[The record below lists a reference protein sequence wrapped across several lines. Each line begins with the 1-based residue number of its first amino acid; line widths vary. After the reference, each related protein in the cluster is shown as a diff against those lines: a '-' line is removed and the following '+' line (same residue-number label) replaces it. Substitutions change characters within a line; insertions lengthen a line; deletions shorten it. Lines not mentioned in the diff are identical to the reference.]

1 MAIASVGQQPS
12 WTLLRDAGEH
22 LSGSPMFWVIA
33 PSSLI
38 HQHLHK
44 FRAHHYFI
52 IPSQEIILSE
62 FYAGKNVLNNSE
74 VHSYSTPFY
83 DNVP

>member
-1 MAIASVGQQPS
+1 VAIASVGQQPS

-33 PSSLI
+33 PLFINIFISSGHI
-38 HQHLHK
+38 T
-44 FRAHHYFI
+44 YFI